1 LNQAERLSA
10 YVMGILR
17 DRLGDRVAEYAFPP
31 PVFAL
36 MKGEFVELDLDAGLL
51 SARFPVLESYLNPY
65 GSMQGGMI
73 AAAVD
78 NTLGPLSVL
87 VAPPNV
93 TRRLEV
99 KYGSGAVQS
108 WGPLAAL
115 DPSPDRFRAQLC
127 GSPELRDWMG
137 ALTDEVLSTSA
148 GAQLRGRPRHPCDW
162 YGLAS
167 GTGWRQL
174 VLR

>member
-1 LNQAERLSA
+1 
-10 YVMGILR
+10 MGILR

-87 VAPPNV
+87 FAPPNV

-99 KYGSGAVQS
+99 KYSRPVTVEMGHIIVDAE
-108 WGPLAAL
+108 LL
-115 DPSPDRFRAQLC
+115 ERRDRWLYFRAEVWSQE
-127 GSPELRDWMG
+127 GLRLARARAAHWI
-137 ALTDEVLSTSA
+137 TST
-148 GAQLRGRPRHPCDW
+148 R
-162 YGLAS
+162 
-167 GTGWRQL
+167 
-174 VLR
+174 